1 MKNKMKGNYCCFL
14 FAILNQRNSCFL
26 SKGTGLLFLIRTH
39 SCSTKSKSP
48 RSKRD
53 LKIGGSVSDFSFG
66 VFEKSQRSKRVTTFV
81 LNIHICE
88 KSLGLNMII
97 PLLVWQPGP
106 VVSLQYFEALR
117 ERGKKSFLSRQLYIN
132 IKSS

>member
-1 MKNKMKGNYCCFL
+1 MKNKMKGNFL

-26 SKGTGLLFLIRTH
+26 SKGTRLLFLIRTH

-81 LNIHICE
+81 LNIYICE
-88 KSLGLNMII
+88 MSLGLNMII

-106 VVSLQYFEALR
+106 VVLLQCFEALR
-117 ERGKKSFLSRQLYIN
+117 EMGGKKAYYLVNYIF
-132 IKSS
+132 IKYIY